1 MPSLLFCSGHVPREL
16 QMPTGSEL
24 LVCQGIKGCESGHCS
39 QVLRGGM
46 PEFFIRDGSA
56 WGVQLIN
63 VWLIV
68 LVAVTSYTDLR
79 FQRIRNIHTAPSM
92 LAGILLGLGV
102 AGVGGAGMAVLGI
115 LCGFASMGIL
125 YALGIMKAGDVKLA
139 MAVGALVGPLEA
151 VRTVILSFVL
161 YLPVGLVYLTFSG
174 NWSQVWAA
182 MKGLGR
188 YLYSRLHPALAGEPL
203 EMKGMTLAPFGM
215 VLGVAALLV
224 HFLNWL
230 GSRGFIPQLQ

>member
-1 MPSLLFCSGHVPREL
+1 MPSLLFCSGPCEGRGALVPG
-16 QMPTGSEL
+16 MG
-24 LVCQGIKGCESGHCS
+24 VCAG
-39 QVLRGGM
+39 VLRGGM
-46 PEFFIRDGSA
+46 SELFINGGASDSRT
-56 WGVQLIN
+56 WVVHLIN
-63 VWLIV
+63 LWLIL
-68 LVAVTSYTDLR
+68 LVVVTSYTDLR
-79 FQRIRNIHTAPSM
+79 FQRIRNIHTGPSM
-92 LAGILLGLGV
+92 GAGILLGLLG
-102 AGVGGAGMAVLGI
+102 AGLGGAGMALLGI

-125 YALGIMKAGDVKLA
+125 YAVGIMKAGDVKLA

-151 VRTVILSFVL
+151 VRAVILSFVL

-174 NWSQVWAA
+174 SWSQVWAA
-182 MKGLGR
+182 VKGLGR

-224 HFLNWL
+224 HFFNWL